1 MSENSQSLRKRSS
14 LKTNNSLF
22 PQEVDK
28 KKSKRMS
35 VNWNVDLKN
44 LNYQEMKISF
54 NVNNESVKKTST
66 FGKEKFI
73 ETRKKSIK
81 NEFTKVKEML
91 KDYDLYEDLEADRDI
106 TLQNTKMNYEVGKL
120 STDSNE
126 KSVEND
132 NFMLKTMLIN
142 FSITNFVKI

>member
-14 LKTNNSLF
+14 LKTKNSLF

-132 NFMLKTMLIN
+132 N
-142 FSITNFVKI
+142 

>member
-106 TLQNTKMNYEVGKL
+106 TLKNTKMNYEVGKL

-126 KSVEND
+126 KSVENY
-132 NFMLKTMLIN
+132 N
-142 FSITNFVKI
+142 

>member
-54 NVNNESVKKTST
+54 NVGSNDGVKKTST
-66 FGKEKFI
+66 FGKEKFK

-132 NFMLKTMLIN
+132 N
-142 FSITNFVKI
+142 

>member
-1 MSENSQSLRKRSS
+1 MSENTQSLRKRSS
-14 LKTNNSLF
+14 LKSNNSIF
-22 PQEVDK
+22 PQDVEK

-35 VNWNVDLKN
+35 VNWNLDLKN

-54 NVNNESVKKTST
+54 NVSNESVKKTST

-132 NFMLKTMLIN
+132 N
-142 FSITNFVKI
+142 

>member
-35 VNWNVDLKN
+35 VNWNADLKN

-54 NVNNESVKKTST
+54 NVSNESVKKTST

-91 KDYDLYEDLEADRDI
+91 TDYDLYEDLEADRDI

-132 NFMLKTMLIN
+132 N
-142 FSITNFVKI
+142 

>member
-126 KSVEND
+126 KSAEND
-132 NFMLKTMLIN
+132 N
-142 FSITNFVKI
+142 

>member
-1 MSENSQSLRKRSS
+1 MSENTQSLRKRSS
-14 LKTNNSLF
+14 LKSNNSIF
-22 PQEVDK
+22 PQDVEK

-35 VNWNVDLKN
+35 VNWNLDLKN

-54 NVNNESVKKTST
+54 NVGSGVKKTST
-66 FGKEKFI
+66 FGKEKFK

-91 KDYDLYEDLEADRDI
+91 KDYNLYDDLEEDSDL
-106 TLQNTKMNYEVGKL
+106 TLKNTKMNYEVGKL

-126 KSVEND
+126 KSEND
-132 NFMLKTMLIN
+132 N
-142 FSITNFVKI
+142 

>member
-1 MSENSQSLRKRSS
+1 MTDNNVPKKRSS
-14 LKTNNSLF
+14 LKMSNCLTEEELKAL
-22 PQEVDK
+22 Q
-28 KKSKRMS
+28 KRYKRLS
-35 VNWNVDLKN
+35 VNWDSSLKSIDLQTIKTSFEQIDKEKVDRC
-44 LNYQEMKISF
+44 
-54 NVNNESVKKTST
+54 VKKDP
-66 FGKEKFI
+66 KF
-73 ETRKKSIK
+73 EEARRKSIK

-132 NFMLKTMLIN
+132 N
-142 FSITNFVKI
+142 

>member
-44 LNYQEMKISF
+44 LNYQEMKISL
-54 NVNNESVKKTST
+54 NVSNESVKKTST

-132 NFMLKTMLIN
+132 N
-142 FSITNFVKI
+142 

>member
-22 PQEVDK
+22 PQEVNK

-54 NVNNESVKKTST
+54 NVSNESVKKTST

-132 NFMLKTMLIN
+132 N
-142 FSITNFVKI
+142 

>member
-1 MSENSQSLRKRSS
+1 MIADLTV
-14 LKTNNSLF
+14 L
-22 PQEVDK
+22 K

-54 NVNNESVKKTST
+54 NVSNESVKKTST

-132 NFMLKTMLIN
+132 N
-142 FSITNFVKI
+142 